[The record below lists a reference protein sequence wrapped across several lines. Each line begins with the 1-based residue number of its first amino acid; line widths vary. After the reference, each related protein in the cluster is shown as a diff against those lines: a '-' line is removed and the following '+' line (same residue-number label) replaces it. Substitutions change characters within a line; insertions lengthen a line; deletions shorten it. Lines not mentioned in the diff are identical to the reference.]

1 MLRFFFRNKP
11 DPAVRQLYEA
21 AVAQARSPVFYTH
34 YGVADTLDG
43 RFEMIVL
50 HMTAL
55 INGLTDGEVMG
66 LDGQALFDHFLSDM
80 DQNLRTI
87 GVSDIAVPKKMKK
100 MGAAF
105 YGRYEAYLSAQGDR
119 AALAAAVARNVL
131 DRPGAETSPE
141 ALGLAD
147 YFRAL
152 IETAPHTLTPRPV
165 FPDPAAFRAPAASVE
180 VAS

>member
-34 YGVADTLDG
+34 YSVADTLDG

-55 INGLTDGEVMG
+55 INGLTDGDVMG

-80 DQNLRTI
+80 DQIPELELNNWAQ
-87 GVSDIAVPKKMKK
+87 SADIM
-100 MGAAF
+100 
-105 YGRYEAYLSAQGDR
+105 
-119 AALAAAVARNVL
+119 
-131 DRPGAETSPE
+131 
-141 ALGLAD
+141 
-147 YFRAL
+147 
-152 IETAPHTLTPRPV
+152 
-165 FPDPAAFRAPAASVE
+165 PDPE
-180 VAS
+180 GLKT